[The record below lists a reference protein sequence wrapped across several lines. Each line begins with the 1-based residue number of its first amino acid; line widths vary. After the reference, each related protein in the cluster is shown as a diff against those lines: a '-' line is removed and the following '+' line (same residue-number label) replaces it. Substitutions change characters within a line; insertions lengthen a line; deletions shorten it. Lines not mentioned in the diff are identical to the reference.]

1 MIKEMLGKFRLR
13 FHEKLRIKVYSLS
26 VDNSLLENLGA
37 GSSTTGSASRGSS
50 SSCSGALSFHGLE
63 RPNSSGESTSLSSD
77 RSGSSGESSILDSEV
92 SSLLSESSISSLHGS
107 RSSSEHE
114 RSHS

>member
-1 MIKEMLGKFRLR
+1 M
-13 FHEKLRIKVYSLS
+13 YSLS

-37 GSSTTGSASRGSS
+37 SSGSTTGSASRSGKDYSF
-50 SSCSGALSFHGLE
+50 SGALSSHGFE
-63 RPNSSGESTSLSSD
+63 RPNSSGESASLGFD
-77 RSGSSGESSILDSEV
+77 RSGSSGESRILDSEV

-107 RSSSEHE
+107 RSSGEHG